1 MPGERRAT
9 GAIKGI
15 SATRALASFRVAR
28 EVSIAP
34 IAVST
39 CPLIGKIKVSS
50 WIAPI
55 GQPNGGTTRVKEAI
69 ALTDRSVEA
78 SGRDQID

>member
-1 MPGERRAT
+1 MVRVVSYLHSAWRVPGERRAT

-39 CPLIGKIKVSS
+39 RPLIGRIKVSS

-55 GQPNGGTTRVKEAI
+55 GQPNGEQ
-69 ALTDRSVEA
+69 LE
-78 SGRDQID
+78 